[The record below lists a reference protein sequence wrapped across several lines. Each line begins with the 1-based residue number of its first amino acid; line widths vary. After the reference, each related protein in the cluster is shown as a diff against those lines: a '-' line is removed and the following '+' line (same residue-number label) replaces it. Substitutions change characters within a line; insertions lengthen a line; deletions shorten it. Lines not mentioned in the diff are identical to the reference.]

1 MNKSLITFALGLLAG
16 AAAGVVLT
24 AWLTEQDMGKVQEK
38 FSAKTDALRDELADQ
53 IEALK
58 EKLEKNR

>member
-1 MNKSLITFALGLLAG
+1 MNKSVVTFALGLLAG
-16 AAAGVVLT
+16 AVAGMVLT

-38 FSAKTDALRDELADQ
+38 FSSKTDALRDELADQ